1 MEGQLR
7 IDKWLWAV
15 RIFKTRSLAA
25 ENCKK
30 GKIFIN
36 NVPAKASRIVKPGDK
51 VVFHRS
57 PAIFTY
63 RVISLTGKRVA
74 AKFTADYMEDL
85 TPQDEKDKLLKPRLP
100 DFGHREKGFGRPTK
114 KERRTIDR
122 FRNLKN

>member
-1 MEGQLR
+1 MGDQLR

-30 GKIFIN
+30 GKILIN
-36 NVPAKASRIVKPGDK
+36 NVPAKASRTINPGDK
-51 VVFHRS
+51 VIFHRD

-63 RVISLTGKRVA
+63 RVLALTGKRVA
-74 AKFTADYMEDL
+74 AKLTAGYIEDL
-85 TPQDEKDKLLKPRLP
+85 TPQEEKDKLLKPKFP
-100 DFGHREKGFGRPTK
+100 DFGYREKGFGRPTK

-122 FRNLKN
+122 LRDLKN